1 MIRKDKVLLVEDN
14 EYKKEDAIRILTKYG
29 LTDIVHFNNF
39 FQVYKL
45 ICNKHII
52 EYDLLILDLCFFP
65 NMPIIGDVDNMPT
78 TESGAKVLYHLLKN
92 GYEIPV
98 IVFSSE
104 KDYMDPLN
112 KFMFP
117 KFLEYA
123 KQFDNSPLFVRD
135 NEIYR
140 AYHEEIEENKELL
153 SKLTFIIGHAHNEI
167 ELKSILNKFLS
178 TQD

>member
-1 MIRKDKVLLVEDN
+1 MNI
-14 EYKKEDAIRILTKYG
+14 
-29 LTDIVHFNNF
+29 NNF
-39 FQVYKL
+39 IRVYEKICNGHITEYKL
-45 ICNKHII
+45 I
-52 EYDLLILDLCFFP
+52 ILDLCFFQYP
-65 NMPIIGDVDNMPT
+65 PLIGEDIYNNMPT
-78 TESGAKVLYHLLKN
+78 TESGAKVIYHLLKN

-104 KDYMDPLN
+104 KDYMEPLK

-153 SKLTFIIGHAHNEI
+153 SKLTFIIGHAHKEA
-167 ELKSILNKFLS
+167 ELDSLLNDFLS
-178 TQD
+178 NQ